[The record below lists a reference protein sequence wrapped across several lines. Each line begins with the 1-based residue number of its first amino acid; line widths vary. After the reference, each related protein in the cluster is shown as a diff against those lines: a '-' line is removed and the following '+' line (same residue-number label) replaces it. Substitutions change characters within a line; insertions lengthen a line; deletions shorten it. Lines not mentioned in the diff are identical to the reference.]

1 MENLYFVTS
10 NQSKAEEARMILE
23 MPVEIR
29 KADLIEIQSLNLEEI
44 VRDKARQAF
53 EMVGEPVI
61 VDDVGFFLEA
71 WNGFPGPFVKYILDT
86 VGKEGILKMLE
97 GEENRSVVVKAVIG
111 FHDGKEI
118 HTFVG
123 EVRGVVASEARGD
136 NGFGW
141 DSIFI
146 PESSDKTY
154 AQMSLKEKSG
164 ISHRRVALEK
174 FKQFLKAKN
183 K

>member
-1 MENLYFVTS
+1 MEKLYFVTS
-10 NQSKAEEARMILE
+10 NEEKAEEARMILE

-29 KADLIEIQSLNLEEI
+29 KADLIEIQSLDLKEI

-53 EMVGEPVI
+53 EIVGEPVI

-97 GEENRSVVVKAVIG
+97 NEENRNVIAAAAIG
-111 FHDGKEI
+111 FHDGKKI

-123 EVRGVVASEARGD
+123 EKQGIVAFQARGD

-146 PESSDKTY
+146 PKSSDKTY
-154 AQMSLKEKSG
+154 AQMTSEEKNA
-164 ISHRRVALEK
+164 ISHRRVSMEK
-174 FKQFLKAKN
+174 FKQFLKEQK
-183 K
+183 